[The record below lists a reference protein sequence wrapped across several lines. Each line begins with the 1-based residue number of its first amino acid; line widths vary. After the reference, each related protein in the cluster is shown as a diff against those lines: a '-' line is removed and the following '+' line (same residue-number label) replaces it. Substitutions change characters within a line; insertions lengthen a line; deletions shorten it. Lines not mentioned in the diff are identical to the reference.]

1 MILDGQRALVTGGSR
16 GIGKAIALALGEAGA
31 DVVLNY
37 NRAEDEA
44 TQVAETIL
52 AMGRRAETVQA
63 DVSSFEQAGA
73 LVKTATEFLGGL
85 DIVINNAGITR
96 DKLLMAMKPA
106 DFFDVVNTNL
116 GGCFNVTHQA
126 CRGLIRNRRGS
137 VINITSV
144 SGMVGMK
151 GQANYSASKAGIIGF
166 TKAMAKELASRNV
179 TVNAVA
185 PGFVESDMTAKL
197 GDLYLK
203 EMLKFVPLGRLGTA
217 EEVAQTVVFLCSDAA
232 RYITGQ
238 VMVLDGGLTM

>member
-1 MILDGQRALVTGGSR
+1 GT
-16 GIGKAIALALGEAGA
+16 
-31 DVVLNY
+31 
-37 NRAEDEA
+37 
-44 TQVAETIL
+44 
-52 AMGRRAETVQA
+52 
-63 DVSSFEQAGA
+63 
-73 LVKTATEFLGGL
+73 LVKSATEFHGGL
-85 DIVINNAGITR
+85 DIVVNNAGITR
-96 DKLLMAMKPA
+96 DKLLMAMKPE
-106 DFFDVVNTNL
+106 DFSDVVDTNL

-126 CRGLIRNRRGS
+126 CRGLIRNRKGT

-166 TKAMAKELASRNV
+166 TKAMAKELASRNI

-197 GDLYLK
+197 GDMYLK
-203 EMLKFVPLGRLGTA
+203 EMLKFIPMGRLGTA
-217 EEVAQTVVFLCSDAA
+217 QEVGQSVVFLCSGAA